1 MLSPLSEVGLEPQTN
16 AEEAEEKR
24 IQRLNK
30 NVFDF
35 LASQVEMNTMDFR
48 TQKIDDSVLWAASNA
63 IAGSCVSVNLAGVAN
78 ISAKRL
84 RTISL
89 TMGDSLEALN
99 LAQCPVNDYI
109 LQTITIRL
117 FKLRFINLSG
127 CLQITNASLKT
138 LSEGCKE
145 TLTAIDISNCLGI
158 TEAGLGRDGGSSAVV
173 PSTDSGCN
181 TLPSVIQ
188 R

>member
-63 IAGSCVSVNLAGVAN
+63 IAGSCVSVNLAV
-78 ISAKRL
+78 
-84 RTISL
+84 
-89 TMGDSLEALN
+89 
-99 LAQCPVNDYI
+99 
-109 LQTITIRL
+109 
-117 FKLRFINLSG
+117 
-127 CLQITNASLKT
+127 
-138 LSEGCKE
+138 
-145 TLTAIDISNCLGI
+145 
-158 TEAGLGRDGGSSAVV
+158 
-173 PSTDSGCN
+173 
-181 TLPSVIQ
+181 
-188 R
+188 

>member
-1 MLSPLSEVGLEPQTN
+1 MMDPEMEAKYQKMLSPLSERGLEPQTN
-16 AEEAEEKR
+16 AESVEEKR
-24 IQRLNK
+24 LERLNK
-30 NVFDF
+30 DVFDF

-63 IAGSCVSVNLAGVAN
+63 IAGSCVSVNLSGVAN

-99 LAQCPVNDYI
+99 MAGCPINDYI

-127 CLQITNASLKT
+127 CS
-138 LSEGCKE
+138 
-145 TLTAIDISNCLGI
+145 
-158 TEAGLGRDGGSSAVV
+158 
-173 PSTDSGCN
+173 
-181 TLPSVIQ
+181 
-188 R
+188 